1 MDDSLKDGDEGGRI
15 SSARIFSSSTEKG
28 EGGDEGDKDEETTVG
43 RRSIT
48 MDFIADL
55 VEEEDGSIVVTNEDR
70 ENDDEMDDSDVEVEV
85 NKKADHFETD

>member
-1 MDDSLKDGDEGGRI
+1 
-15 SSARIFSSSTEKG
+15 
-28 EGGDEGDKDEETTVG
+28 
-43 RRSIT
+43 

-85 NKKADHFETD
+85 NKEADHFEAD

>member
-1 MDDSLKDGDEGGRI
+1 
-15 SSARIFSSSTEKG
+15 
-28 EGGDEGDKDEETTVG
+28 
-43 RRSIT
+43 